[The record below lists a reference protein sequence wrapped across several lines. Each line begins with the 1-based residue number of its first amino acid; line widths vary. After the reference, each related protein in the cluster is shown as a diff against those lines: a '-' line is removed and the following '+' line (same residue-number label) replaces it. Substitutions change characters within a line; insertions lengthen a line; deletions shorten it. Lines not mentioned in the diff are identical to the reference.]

1 MEKARIKLYFYVGQ
15 LGGKSPIP
23 LITFPTGFSCLLLHQ
38 YKRRNQEVRKEKLI
52 IDARFLGWE
61 HGWAGWVGA
70 RPEEGIA
77 PIALALRATQGYLG
91 KDRRKRWRTGSW
103 KGRHTLHLSLPQ
115 IGTCVPASRAS
126 TPICEPLR
134 NNSATRPVPSRG
146 RLQTAATKNSLLYG
160 QWRAAAQGGPGAVFP
175 AVKVTPAQPW
185 ASFPPNW
192 GWGDLAPETGYPV
205 SCSNN
210 LYCLGSGQK

>member
-1 MEKARIKLYFYVGQ
+1 MGGVGWGEAR
-15 LGGKSPIP
+15 GG
-23 LITFPTGFSCLLLHQ
+23 
-38 YKRRNQEVRKEKLI
+38 Y
-52 IDARFLGWE
+52 
-61 HGWAGWVGA
+61 
-70 RPEEGIA
+70 RPHR
-77 PIALALRATQGYLG
+77 LALRATQGYLG

-126 TPICEPLR
+126 APICEPLR

-175 AVKVTPAQPW
+175 AVKVTSAQPW
-185 ASFPPNW
+185 ASRQTGGGVTWHPRQVTQFP
-192 GWGDLAPETGYPV
+192 APTTYTVLGQDRNNGPHAGLSSV
-205 SCSNN
+205 LLSSSCRHNS
-210 LYCLGSGQK
+210 QT